1 LAVADISAS
10 ESKKITVTDFL
21 GNAVTLIAD
30 ATIPNAKILFSSASI
45 PGSALANGAVG
56 ATQLA
61 SSAVTAAK
69 LANEST
75 VDLVTTLP
83 ASGAFTG
90 QFALDTDDS
99 KAYIWNGSSWVSF
112 KAAGSINT
120 AIGSTCRGGERHGDH
135 QRRPDHD
142 WHVIRQH
149 WRRC

>member
-30 ATIPNAKILFSSASI
+30 ATIPMPRSFLVAPRI
-45 PGSALANGAVG
+45 PWQCCRNRRLSWR
-56 ATQLA
+56 TQLA

-120 AIGSTCRGGERHGDH
+120 AVAALPALSISPSPPAAIRSRLARH
-135 QRRPDHD
+135 
-142 WHVIRQH
+142 
-149 WRRC
+149 